1 MAGADPLAALRAVAT
16 LGAEA
21 DHHRLNLGQVDLDLL
36 VGRSLGERAA
46 AVRTM
51 LQGNRDRLLY
61 LLFWRGLPSGESPFP
76 RTAAWTLGLL
86 LGFIPREGSRLAAPT
101 A

>member
-1 MAGADPLAALRAVAT
+1 
-16 LGAEA
+16 
-21 DHHRLNLGQVDLDLL
+21 
-36 VGRSLGERAA
+36 
-46 AVRTM
+46 M

-76 RTAAWTLGLL
+76 HTAAWTLGLL